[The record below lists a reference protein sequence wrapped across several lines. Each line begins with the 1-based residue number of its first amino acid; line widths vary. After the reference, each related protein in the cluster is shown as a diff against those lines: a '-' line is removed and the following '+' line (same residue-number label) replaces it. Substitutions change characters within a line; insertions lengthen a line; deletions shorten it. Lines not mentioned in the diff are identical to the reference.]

1 VGFWSPLIISFQRA
15 LTRDPDFVQAAHA
28 TKGLQEGA
36 VGQTDGKVSVRFAQ
50 KDARDIAAQGAT
62 GLFLKSQLRLG
73 RRLAWG
79 TLGSPPLQAL
89 LDELCFQ
96 TAVNQKLID
105 ALKLPAQLVI
115 VDIAHNGGQSR
126 LEMQFE
132 GDDGT
137 GHELDY
143 KLAWR
148 MPIKKCRNMQTTYPL
163 KIQAIRS
170 QGQQPRLY
178 VSFPLA
184 LAAAIGLEPGD
195 SVQWELLDRD
205 ELHLVRLQ
213 TPSPTTS
220 RRASKK

>member
-1 VGFWSPLIISFQRA
+1 L
-15 LTRDPDFVQAAHA
+15 VQAAHS

-36 VGQTDGKVSVRFAQ
+36 VGQTDGKIPVRFTQ

-79 TLGSPPLQAL
+79 TLSSPLLQTL

-105 ALKLPAQLVI
+105 ALKLLAQLVI
-115 VDIAHNGGQSR
+115 VDIAQNRGQSR
-126 LEMQFE
+126 LEMPLE

-143 KLAWR
+143 KLA
-148 MPIKKCRNMQTTYPL
+148 
-163 KIQAIRS
+163 
-170 QGQQPRLY
+170 
-178 VSFPLA
+178 
-184 LAAAIGLEPGD
+184 
-195 SVQWELLDRD
+195 
-205 ELHLVRLQ
+205 
-213 TPSPTTS
+213 
-220 RRASKK
+220 